1 VTVDDET
8 EQPTDAA
15 DIASVDG
22 DAVDAAARDDADR
35 DEDTD
40 ALLSRLR
47 LIEDQP
53 LDVRAAAFTQVHD
66 ELRAALEGGDSP
78 GHHG

>member
-1 VTVDDET
+1 VIVDEQTDPTVGAET
-8 EQPTDAA
+8 AA
-15 DIASVDG
+15 DVAPA
-22 DAVDAAARDDADR
+22 DAEAREDAERN
-35 DEDTD
+35 DETD

-53 LDVRAAAFTQVHD
+53 LDARAAAFTQVHD

>member
-1 VTVDDET
+1 MTVDDQT
-8 EQPTDAA
+8 EQPIQA
-15 DIASVDG
+15 
-22 DAVDAAARDDADR
+22 DADAR
-35 DEDTD
+35 ADTALDEDHD

-53 LDVRAAAFTQVHD
+53 LDARAAAFTQVHD
-66 ELRAALEGGDSP
+66 ELRSALEGGDSP